1 MAANLSMSAAFNFSS
16 GIGRSTGFINEFM
29 PPGSVKRK
37 LALWVGVPF
46 LCAILLALIFDQ
58 IVMKVVTRH
67 GDEFELPDYINQPL
81 VQAELLLREKNLTYQ
96 ISSEE
101 YASDKEKGII
111 LKQYPIAGS
120 KVKEGRIIK
129 FIVSQGTKMVPIPM
143 VAGKSVRQAT
153 LDLETA
159 GLTIGEVAWAVSDT
173 IPEKVVVFSYPAV
186 GVEVPLGSKV
196 NLMVNR
202 GRASDYTFMPRL
214 VGMTLSDATK
224 LLNDKGLKVG
234 LVTYRTNE
242 NYLPDT
248 VLEQSE
254 PEGTELSL
262 GTEVDLVVSET

>member
-1 MAANLSMSAAFNFSS
+1 MGALLPRGTF
-16 GIGRSTGFINEFM
+16 
-29 PPGSVKRK
+29 KRK
-37 LALWVGVPF
+37 VALWVGVP
-46 LCAILLALIFDQ
+46 LLSVILVVILFDQ

-67 GDEFELPDYINQPL
+67 GDEFTLPDYTNQPL
-81 VQAELLLREKNLTYQ
+81 VQVDLLLREKNLTYQ

-101 YASDKEKGII
+101 YASDKEKGTI
-111 LKQYPIAGS
+111 LKQYPVAGS

-129 FIVSQGTKMVPIPM
+129 LIVSQGTKMVPIPA
-143 VAGKSVRQAT
+143 VAGKSVRQAM

-159 GLTIGEVAWAVSDT
+159 GLTVGEVAWAVSDT

-214 VGMTLSDATK
+214 IGMTLSDATK
-224 LLNDKGLKVG
+224 LLGDKGLKIG

-254 PEGTELSL
+254 PEGTELTL